1 MKTCTIAID
10 PHKLKVFERMLTE
23 AGYSYTKHLGSSLHV
38 LKVEVEDVKYMA
50 DRALLMLS

>member
-50 DRALLMLS
+50 DRALLILS